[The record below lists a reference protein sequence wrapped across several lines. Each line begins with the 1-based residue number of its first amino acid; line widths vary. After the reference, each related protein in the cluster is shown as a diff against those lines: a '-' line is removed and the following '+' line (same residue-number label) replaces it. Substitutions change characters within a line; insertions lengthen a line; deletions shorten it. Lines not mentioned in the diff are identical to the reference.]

1 MFTEIIDKLNSDGK
15 YQNNPNR
22 ILVNC
27 QEIFVREFMR
37 KSWEY
42 DTHNEISELNQ
53 FIEESR
59 DAFHQLA
66 KILDHVKE
74 IENLDL
80 ARLEDFE
87 TKFITFVTEI
97 STAIRTMED
106 RKTGLKNQT
115 IFDRNLKMARYTFV
129 TTICAVGLSLLSISL
144 VLF

>member
-1 MFTEIIDKLNSDGK
+1 M
-15 YQNNPNR
+15 
-22 ILVNC
+22 
-27 QEIFVREFMR
+27 
-37 KSWEY
+37 
-42 DTHNEISELNQ
+42 
-53 FIEESR
+53 
-59 DAFHQLA
+59 
-66 KILDHVKE
+66 
-74 IENLDL
+74 DL